1 MIIIKVNTIHLIIK
15 IKKIIIKNLMKKVD
29 KIDIIKRMI
38 IIITTTKKIVISII
52 DTNLIMALRI
62 KEIKIKIIMSIQ
74 GLIIVIRIKIK
85 AIKTKII
92 IKTIL

>member
-1 MIIIKVNTIHLIIK
+1 MIIIKVNTIHIIK

-29 KIDIIKRMI
+29 KIDIIKKMI